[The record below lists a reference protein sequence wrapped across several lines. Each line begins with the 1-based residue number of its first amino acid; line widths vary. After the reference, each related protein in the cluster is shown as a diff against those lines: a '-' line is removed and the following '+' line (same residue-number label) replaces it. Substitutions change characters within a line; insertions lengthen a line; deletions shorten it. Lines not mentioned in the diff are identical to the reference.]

1 VKGPRDIS
9 KVMNDWSRN
18 IFGDLEKR
26 IKRLKKELAQR
37 LKGLVTQANI
47 QNEQVLRYKLEKLE
61 EQKKYLLE
69 TEGAYSL
76 VA

>member
-1 VKGPRDIS
+1 VKGLRDIS

-18 IFGDLEKR
+18 VFGDLEKR

-61 EQKKYLLE
+61 EQKKKI
-69 TEGAYSL
+69 TGN
-76 VA
+76 

>member
-1 VKGPRDIS
+1 VKGLRDIS

-61 EQKKYLLE
+61 EQKKIF
-69 TEGAYSL
+69 TGN
-76 VA
+76 